1 MEMDLSMSLKTF
13 SWLRDEF
20 IYGAHLTALM
30 SPALVLSVL
39 ILLDLPVNGIF
50 LVIAYILTQIVYS
63 YNFQKEIDNDSIINV
78 RKAIYLKKRAKYF
91 NILII
96 LYTIILIILTILIFN
111 YGFAMFVLILLVG
124 GILYTLI
131 FKVLTKTIPGFKS
144 VYTTILWT
152 YAAIFFVILYYSYN
166 VITPLVI
173 LTSFIFLQ
181 MFINVNFFDIR
192 DIVSD
197 KVNKLKTIP
206 VILGK
211 DKSIF
216 VLNILNI
223 ISLIIIIYGI
233 FINAIPG
240 YSLALIAFF
249 IYTLFYLNYRK
260 HDNYNNEFLFIM
272 ADAGFVLWPIILIV
286 AKILF
291 Y

>member
-1 MEMDLSMSLKTF
+1 MDLSMSLKTF

-39 ILLDLPVNGIF
+39 ILLDLPINGIF

-63 YNFQKEIDNDSIINV
+63 YNFQKEIDNDSIINN
-78 RKAIYLKKRAKYF
+78 RKAIYLQKRAKYF

-96 LYTIILIILTILIFN
+96 LYTILLIILTIIIFN
-111 YGFAMFVLILLVG
+111 YAFAMFVLILFIG
-124 GILYTLI
+124 GILYTII
-131 FKVLTKTIPGFKS
+131 FKVLTKIIPGFKS
-144 VYTTILWT
+144 FYTTILWT
-152 YAAIFFVILYYSYN
+152 YAAIFFVISYYSYN
-166 VITPLVI
+166 VVTPLAI

-197 KVNKLKTIP
+197 KVNNLKTIP
-206 VILGK
+206 VLLGK
-211 DKSIF
+211 DTSIF

-223 ISLIIIIYGI
+223 VSLIILSYGI

-240 YSLALIAFF
+240 YSIALVVFF

-260 HDNYNNEFLFIM
+260 NDNYNNEFLYIM

>member
-1 MEMDLSMSLKTF
+1 MDFSMLLKTF
-13 SWLRDEF
+13 SWLWDEF

-39 ILLDLPVNGIF
+39 ILLDLPINGIF

-63 YNFQKEIDNDSIINV
+63 YNFQKEIDSDRIINS
-78 RKAIYLKKRAKYF
+78 RKAIYLQKRAKYF
-91 NILII
+91 NILIT
-96 LYTIILIILTILIFN
+96 LYAIILIILTIIIFN
-111 YGFAMFVLILLVG
+111 YAFAMFVIVLLVG
-124 GILYTLI
+124 GILYTIVL
-131 FKVLTKTIPGFKS
+131 KVLTKTIPGFKS
-144 VYTTILWT
+144 FYTTILWT
-152 YAAIFFVILYYSYN
+152 YAAIFFVIFYYSYD
-166 VITPLVI
+166 VVTPLVI
-173 LTSFIFLQ
+173 LTSFIFIQ

-197 KVNKLKTIP
+197 KVNHLKTIP
-206 VILGK
+206 VLLGK
-211 DKSIF
+211 GKTIF

-223 ISLIIIIYGI
+223 VSLIIISYGI

-240 YSLALIAFF
+240 YSIALVVFF
-249 IYTLFYLNYRK
+249 IYTLFYLNYKK

-286 AKILF
+286 AKIIL